1 MRVIKINLPLQP
13 QQKKELKVRDKIML
27 SGELYTARDQAH
39 IRLTQMIK
47 EGKPLPFDLLNSAL
61 FYCGPAPIPPGKV
74 CGAIG
79 PTTSAR
85 MDKYTPLLLENGLR
99 VM

>member
-1 MRVIKINLPLQP
+1 MRVIKINLPFCNHNR
-13 QQKKELKVRDKIML
+13 KKELKVRDKIML

-61 FYCGPAPIPPGKV
+61 FYCGRMLYIPPGKV

-79 PTTSAR
+79 PTTSA
-85 MDKYTPLLLENGLR
+85 KNG
-99 VM
+99 